1 MLEFEVSAIPVSEQL
16 VPDSSRTLRS
26 FGDGRVRT
34 HTLLSTISYLTPKY
48 NLYSIS
54 IELNSSC

>member
-1 MLEFEVSAIPVSEQL
+1 MLEFEVSAIPVNEQL

-34 HTLLSTISYLTPKY
+34 HTLLSTITVATSPLSTTYIQLA
-48 NLYSIS
+48 
-54 IELNSSC
+54 LN